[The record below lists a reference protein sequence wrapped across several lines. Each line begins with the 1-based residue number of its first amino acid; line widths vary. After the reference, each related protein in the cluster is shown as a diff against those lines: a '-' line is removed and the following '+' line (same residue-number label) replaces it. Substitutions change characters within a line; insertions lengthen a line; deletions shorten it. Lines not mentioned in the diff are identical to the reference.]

1 MRIKFQADADLDGR
15 ILRGLRRVAPEVDV
29 RTAAEA
35 GLAALED
42 PDVLRLAAEAG
53 RILISQDR
61 STMPAHF
68 QRFVSRSQSPG
79 VILLRA
85 VFLSQ
90 RQSKNCFSFM
100 RLAKLRSGS
109 TDWPGFL
116 YEATRHVGGVYD
128 IQHRTQGAA
137 LWFDLVHGALGN

>member
-42 PDVLRLAAEAG
+42 PEVLRLAAEAG

-68 QRFVSRSQSPG
+68 QRSP
-79 VILLRA
+79 

-90 RQSKNCFSFM
+90 WQSKNCFSFV

-128 IQHRTQGAA
+128 IQHRIHGAA
-137 LWFDLVHGALGN
+137 LWFDLVHGAMGN

>member
-42 PDVLRLAAEAG
+42 PEVLRLAAEAG

-79 VILLRA
+79 VFLLRPRVPMA
-85 VFLSQ
+85 VAIEELFFIPAP
-90 RQSKNCFSFM
+90 SKIGGGIN
-100 RLAKLRSGS
+100 RLA
-109 TDWPGFL
+109 
-116 YEATRHVGGVYD
+116 
-128 IQHRTQGAA
+128 
-137 LWFDLVHGALGN
+137 WFPL

>member
-42 PDVLRLAAEAG
+42 PEVLRLAAEAG

-85 VFLSQ
+85 RVPIAVAIEELLLICAANETEEWIN
-90 RQSKNCFSFM
+90 RLAWSFM
-100 RLAKLRSGS
+100 RPP
-109 TDWPGFL
+109 DM
-116 YEATRHVGGVYD
+116 
-128 IQHRTQGAA
+128 
-137 LWFDLVHGALGN
+137 